1 MKQNV
6 KMLVAML
13 LIAMCL
19 TSDTAVT
26 SAAPTSARLGKLRK
40 HWPEAPILGESE
52 VDTSSSHAPVRV
64 SPAMNALRK
73 RMSDLP

>member
-26 SAAPTSARLGKLRK
+26 SAAPTSARLSNSVVTGQRLPSWECQR
-40 HWPEAPILGESE
+40 WIPLQ
-52 VDTSSSHAPVRV
+52 V
-64 SPAMNALRK
+64 ALPCEYP
-73 RMSDLP
+73 LP

>member
-26 SAAPTSARLGKLRK
+26 SADQTSARLSASVVTGQRLPSWECQKWTPLQVTL
-40 HWPEAPILGESE
+40 PC
-52 VDTSSSHAPVRV
+52 TSP
-64 SPAMNALRK
+64 
-73 RMSDLP
+73 LP